1 MKRARLMVVLVA
13 ILAAAAAGFMAWGM
27 MRPAPQ
33 VKQVVKKEMET
44 VKVLVAKGPIGF
56 GDAVRSSDFTWQAW
70 PKDAPLDGYIT
81 QLSRPN
87 AANEFAGA
95 IARTSFLAGEPVK
108 PAKLAKPGEGG
119 IMAAILPAGYRAVAT
134 KIAEETAAGNFIL
147 PGDSVDVIV
156 TRKQRSANG
165 RGDSQVSETLFRN
178 IRVLAIGQ
186 ELDQKDGKKALAG
199 KTATLQLTSGQA
211 ETLALNNSIGEISL
225 SLRSLE
231 DSSKSKGATPDED
244 APKKE
249 SSGIKVLRYGSW
261 SRTFG
266 LQ

>member
-1 MKRARLMVVLVA
+1 MKRARLMVMLVA
-13 ILAAAAAGFMAWGM
+13 VLAAAVAGYLAWGM
-27 MRPAPQ
+27 MRPAPEI
-33 VKQVVKKEMET
+33 KQVVKKEVET
-44 VKVLVAKGPIGF
+44 IKVLVAKGPIGF

-81 QLSRPN
+81 EQSKPN
-87 AANEFAGA
+87 AANEFAGS

-108 PAKLAKPGEGG
+108 AGKLAKAGEGG

-147 PGDSVDVIV
+147 PGDNVDVIV

-165 RGDSQVSETLFRN
+165 RGDQQVSETLFRN
-178 IRVLAIGQ
+178 VRVLAIGQ
-186 ELDQKDGKKALAG
+186 ELDQKDGKKALSG

-211 ETLALNNSIGEISL
+211 ETLALNNSVGEISL

-231 DSSKSKGATPDED
+231 DSNKSKSAAPEE

-249 SSGIKVLRYGSW
+249 ASGIKVLRYGAW